1 MQNPTR
7 YLLLMLSLCLCSKE
21 EVERCKQKDLLE
33 EMLHE
38 MTGEF
43 PALSRV
49 FVAERDIFLAN
60 SLRLAASPVRDL
72 RSSSGTFV
80 NSY

>member
-1 MQNPTR
+1 MSIV
-7 YLLLMLSLCLCSKE
+7 MFSKE

-49 FVAERDIFLAN
+49 FVTERDIFLAN
-60 SLRLAASPVRDL
+60 TLRLAATPVRDS
-72 RSSSGTFV
+72 RSTSGISSCP
-80 NSY
+80 YC

>member
-1 MQNPTR
+1 VI
-7 YLLLMLSLCLCSKE
+7 SVLCSKE

-43 PALSRV
+43 PALSKV

-60 SLRLAASPVRDL
+60 SLRLAAQPISDSRFSAGASTWCTVQVL
-72 RSSSGTFV
+72 RQ
-80 NSY
+80 

>member
-1 MQNPTR
+1 V
-7 YLLLMLSLCLCSKE
+7 LSSKE

-43 PALSRV
+43 PSLSRV

-60 SLRLAASPVRDL
+60 SLRITAKPVRDP
-72 RSSSGTFV
+72 RSACGL
-80 NSY
+80 YEHYRL

>member
-1 MQNPTR
+1 M
-7 YLLLMLSLCLCSKE
+7 LCSKE
-21 EVERCKQKDLLE
+21 EIERCKQKDLLE

-43 PALSRV
+43 PALSQV

-60 SLRLAASPVRDL
+60 SLRVAARPVQDS
-72 RSSSGTFV
+72 RSSSGVAAQFI
-80 NSY
+80 SLLSFFC